1 MEIRENK
8 AHDAY
13 GDENYSEESVISV
26 LDVVTDKFV
35 MEDGSNLDTFFELL
49 LDNRFPSLIISC
61 GEHNYQKCGKF
72 SMDQG
77 PYTSTEI
84 TDADDIRTFISEMR
98 RWCDNAENVMNNLN
112 QFVEKTD

>member
-8 AHDAY
+8 ALDAR

-61 GEHNYQKCGKF
+61 GEHNYQKCGTF

-77 PYTSTEI
+77 PYTSTEVTNVDEI
-84 TDADDIRTFISEMR
+84 KTFISEMR
-98 RWCDNAENVMNNLN
+98 HWCDNAENVINNI
-112 QFVEKTD
+112 K

>member
-8 AHDAY
+8 ALDAR

-61 GEHNYQKCGKF
+61 GEHNYQKCGTF

-77 PYTSTEI
+77 PYNSIEI
-84 TDADDIRTFISEMR
+84 TDTDDIKEFISEMR
-98 RWCDNAENVMNNLN
+98 RWCDNAENVINNI
-112 QFVEKTD
+112 K

>member
-8 AHDAY
+8 ALDAC

-26 LDVVTDKFV
+26 LDVITDKFV
-35 MEDGSNLDTFFELL
+35 LEDGSNLDTFFELS

-61 GEHNYQKCGKF
+61 GDHNYQKVGKF
-72 SMDQG
+72 TMDQG

-98 RWCDNAENVMNNLN
+98 RWCDNAENVINNI
-112 QFVEKTD
+112 K

>member
-8 AHDAY
+8 ALDAY

-35 MEDGSNLDTFFELL
+35 LEDESNMDAFFELL

-61 GEHNYQKCGKF
+61 GDHKYQKCGNIV
-72 SMDQG
+72 MDQG
-77 PYTSTEI
+77 PYTSAEI
-84 TDADDIRTFISEMR
+84 NNVDDIKEFIGELR
-98 RWCDNAENVMNNLN
+98 KWCDNAEKVIENIN
-112 QFVEKTD
+112 